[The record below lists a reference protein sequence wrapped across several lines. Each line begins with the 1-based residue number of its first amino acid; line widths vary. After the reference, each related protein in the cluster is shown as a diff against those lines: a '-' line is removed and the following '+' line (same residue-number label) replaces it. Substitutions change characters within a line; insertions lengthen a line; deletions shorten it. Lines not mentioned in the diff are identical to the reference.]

1 MNERTG
7 ILFTSQEIM
16 LEWLVFLAGT
26 LLFIINLSS
35 RERATNPPS
44 GGDTTVTLPED
55 LQAELDAYKT
65 LLIASTSNPSN
76 TGAAQATSN
85 AKTQLDMTLAAWQA
99 DVADIEKQIETNV
112 NDGTGLGS
120 DVAALHQQVSTYEK
134 TLPELKDTL
143 SKSKTLTMEK
153 TEDTTMMVA
162 KAVAIFTIGVF
173 AVFVSGLF

>member
-1 MNERTG
+1 
-7 ILFTSQEIM
+7 M

-44 GGDTTVTLPED
+44 GGGATVTLPGD
-55 LQAELDAYKT
+55 IQAELDAYKD

-76 TGAAQATSN
+76 AGAAQATSN
-85 AKTQLDMTLAAWQA
+85 AKTRLDMSLAAWQA
-99 DVADIEKQIETNV
+99 DVATIEKQIETNV
-112 NDGTGLGS
+112 NDSTGLGS

-134 TLPELKDTL
+134 TLPELQDTL
-143 SKSKTLTMEK
+143 TKSRALTAEK
-153 TEDTTMMVA
+153 TEDMTTMIA